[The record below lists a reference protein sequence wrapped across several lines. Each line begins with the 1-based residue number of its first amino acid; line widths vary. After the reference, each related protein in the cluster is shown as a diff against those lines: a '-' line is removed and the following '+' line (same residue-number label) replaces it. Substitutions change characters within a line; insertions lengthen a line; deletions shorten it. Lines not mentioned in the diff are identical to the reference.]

1 MNLEKNASQLLK
13 ELKSREPNLTNFS
26 STLKTIALSNKKKL
40 LPHQVVSVPMMNG
53 SQSASGQ
60 YFKSHS

>member
-1 MNLEKNASQLLK
+1 MKLKKNASQLLK
-13 ELKSREPNLTNFS
+13 ELKSREPNLTNFDS
-26 STLKTIALSNKKKL
+26 NLKTIALSNKKKL